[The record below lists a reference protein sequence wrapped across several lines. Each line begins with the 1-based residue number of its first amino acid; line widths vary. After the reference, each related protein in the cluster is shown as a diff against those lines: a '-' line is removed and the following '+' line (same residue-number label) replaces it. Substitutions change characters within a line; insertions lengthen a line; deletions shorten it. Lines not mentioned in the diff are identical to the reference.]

1 MRKSSLMFSL
11 ICGLGLF
18 STVNISVVVPGV
30 FEVTCCSGTQYD
42 AGEAFSG
49 VRVELGIDDQL
60 CGQALGLAYDGK
72 YDVETVTRVAG
83 PDFNGIVYFLT
94 GKSNKVLMLECKA
107 TGDLDDSDSE
117 DGFLGNLP

>member
-83 PDFNGIVYFLT
+83 PEERTPTNPCT
-94 GKSNKVLMLECKA
+94 GSKPSAEMAKSHSPRFRPMNMKR
-107 TGDLDDSDSE
+107 
-117 DGFLGNLP
+117 P